1 MQHGE
6 SRSGAL
12 PGAAHVIDY
21 TRADFSRS
29 GQTYDVIV
37 DTVGTAPLARC
48 RHSLRKG
55 GRLLLVLAGLPD
67 MLRGVWVS
75 LTSGRTVIA
84 GPATVKLDDLRDLA
98 TLAQTGEFQPVI
110 DRIYPFDQ
118 IVAAHRYVDTGRK
131 KGNVIICVRD
141 QR

>member
-1 MQHGE
+1 M
-6 SRSGAL
+6 
-12 PGAAHVIDY
+12 
-21 TRADFSRS
+21 
-29 GQTYDVIV
+29 IV
-37 DTVGTAPLARC
+37 DTVGTAPFARC

-131 KGNVIICVRD
+131 KGNIIICVRD

>member
-21 TRADFSRS
+21 TRAYFSRS

-37 DTVGTAPLARC
+37 DTVGTAPFARC

-55 GRLLLVLAGLPD
+55 GRLLLVLAGLHD

-110 DRIYPFDQ
+110 DRIYPFEQ

-131 KGNVIICVRD
+131 KGNVIISVREPS
-141 QR
+141 